1 MKELLF
7 VYHDEIFLD
16 FIKKY
21 LDIHDFIVR
30 TAKNGLEGI
39 RLAKSAKPNLM
50 FLDKEMRA
58 IELDGFLI
66 KKRLIPELRD
76 IPVFLIGNFMS
87 NELQKYKEENI
98 KAFVSVPINPESLLE
113 RILMFFKMPLPLG
126 IYSAY
131 V

>member
-16 FIKKY
+16 FIKRY
-21 LDIHDFIVR
+21 LDIHNFIVR

-39 RLAKSAKPNLM
+39 RLAKSVMPNLM

-66 KKRLIPELRD
+66 KKRLIPETYLC
-76 IPVFLIGNFMS
+76 
-87 NELQKYKEENI
+87 
-98 KAFVSVPINPESLLE
+98 
-113 RILMFFKMPLPLG
+113 
-126 IYSAY
+126 
-131 V
+131 